1 MKIIDVTNS
10 TKTEELVIPIE
21 DEYSSKNL
29 FIEIS
34 SKTKKCFQA
43 YYSNNLKVIIYE
55 NLGEVKVLDKE
66 LKPLSNV
73 YIVVNEGLCKMF
85 FNDE

>member
-1 MKIIDVTNS
+1 MKIIEVTNS

-34 SKTKKCFQA
+34 SKTKKCFLD

-55 NLGEVKVLDKE
+55 NLGELKVLDKE
-66 LKPLSNV
+66 LKPLNNV
-73 YIVVNEGLCKMF
+73 PVFVKIGLCKMF
-85 FNDE
+85 FDDE

>member
-1 MKIIDVTNS
+1 MKIIEVTNS

-29 FIEIS
+29 FVEIS
-34 SKTKKCFQA
+34 SKTKKCFRD

-55 NLGEVKVLDKE
+55 NLGELKVLDKE
-66 LKPLSNV
+66 LKPLNNV
-73 YIVVNEGLCKMF
+73 PVFVKIGLCKMF
-85 FNDE
+85 FDDE